1 MRAPT
6 TIVGR
11 SGGVVRTLVQV
22 DATNAGLKACVAR
35 FAGAREGAAV
45 VRAGRVRPTVG
56 EAGCRES
63 RIRALVDVDA
73 LAELLARGLDA
84 LVPCLAVHVPLA
96 APFSVATWTVIVA
109 PSTTTRVP

>member
-22 DATNAGLKACVAR
+22 DATQAGLKAGVAR

-56 EAGCRES
+56 EAGC
-63 RIRALVDVDA
+63 
-73 LAELLARGLDA
+73 
-84 LVPCLAVHVPLA
+84 
-96 APFSVATWTVIVA
+96 
-109 PSTTTRVP
+109 